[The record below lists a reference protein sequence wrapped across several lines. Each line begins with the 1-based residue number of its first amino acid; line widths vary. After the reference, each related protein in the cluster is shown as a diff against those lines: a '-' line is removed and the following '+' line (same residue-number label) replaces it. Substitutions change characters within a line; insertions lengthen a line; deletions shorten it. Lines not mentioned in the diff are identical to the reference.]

1 MFRFLRIKERAK
13 GEIKDLMGA
22 KIGLQ
27 ISQPCFYLRGMPT
40 AAIRRRG
47 EGFLSKLPLV
57 FPLNCKRFRVKGG
70 REASLRRGERN
81 FCHCDLKKSKFREN
95 IFNYN

>member
-27 ISQPCFYLRGMPT
+27 NSQPCFYLWGMPT
-40 AAIRRRG
+40 AAIRRKG
-47 EGFLSKLPLV
+47 EGGRV
-57 FPLNCKRFRVKGG
+57 FFQ
-70 REASLRRGERN
+70 
-81 FCHCDLKKSKFREN
+81 
-95 IFNYN
+95 NYL

>member
-13 GEIKDLMGA
+13 GEILMGA

-47 EGFLSKLPLV
+47 EGEGFSFKTTSSFSFKLQEIQ
-57 FPLNCKRFRVKGG
+57 G
-70 REASLRRGERN
+70 
-81 FCHCDLKKSKFREN
+81 
-95 IFNYN
+95 